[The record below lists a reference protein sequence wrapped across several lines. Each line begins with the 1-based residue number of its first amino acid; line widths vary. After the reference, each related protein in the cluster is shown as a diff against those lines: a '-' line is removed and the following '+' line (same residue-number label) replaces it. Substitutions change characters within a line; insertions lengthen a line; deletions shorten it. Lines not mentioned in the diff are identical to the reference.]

1 MSNLTI
7 EEKLELSAPVARVWA
22 FLLAPE
28 RVVACLPGAALDEV
42 IDARTFRGNVKVK
55 VGPVAMTYAGKASLT
70 EVDETT
76 HSVTILGEGKE
87 KAGADVVSMTMRGRV
102 EPLAAGGSELS
113 VKADVLLTGKIVKFG
128 RGMIQ
133 AVSAQLFKDFA
144 ARMRTE
150 LEMEPEAEAQAAP
163 APAPVNVPVPVPG
176 SAPTPA
182 SAPPPAPAPAPASKP
197 SPGLAALRA
206 TTPASPQA
214 RAALRASSMTKNEP
228 VNAFGLLFRTLWST
242 LTRFIRR
249 LVARR
254 NA

>member
-7 EEKLELSAPVARVWA
+7 EEKLAVSAPVDRVWA

-70 EVDETT
+70 EVDEAT

-87 KAGADVVSMTMRGRV
+87 KAGADVVSMTMHGHV

-113 VKADVLLTGKIVKFG
+113 VKADVQLTGKIVKFG

-144 ARMRTE
+144 TRMRVE
-150 LEMEPEAEAQAAP
+150 LEGEGGPDAAP
-163 APAPVNVPVPVPG
+163 APASEP
-176 SAPTPA
+176 APA
-182 SAPPPAPAPAPASKP
+182 SASAPAPAS
-197 SPGLAALRA
+197 A
-206 TTPASPQA
+206 PASASAPAVSAPAPSSSLRPTVPAVPRA
-214 RAALRASSMTKNEP
+214 RHGQPLAKNEP